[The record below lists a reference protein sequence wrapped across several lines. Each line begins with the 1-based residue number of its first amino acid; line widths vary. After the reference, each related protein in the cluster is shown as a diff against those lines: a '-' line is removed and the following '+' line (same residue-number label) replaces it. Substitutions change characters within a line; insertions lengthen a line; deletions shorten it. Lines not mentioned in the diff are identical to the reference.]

1 SPLINSDQARA
12 RQAEVLDAMVR
23 QGMITQDQS
32 DRARVEKLDL
42 HYPPNSIKAAPQF
55 VSWIV
60 KHLIAQ
66 YGARAAYSGGLH
78 VVTSLNPTLQGI
90 AESAVANNVSR
101 VQQAGH
107 NMHQGAMTSIDP
119 ATGEV
124 LAMVGSVPNQPGS
137 SYNFAADEPVNPGST
152 VKLFTYTA
160 AIASG
165 KYTMVTDVPDAP
177 ITVNMPGQDR
187 NYSPKNYDS
196 SSFPKCVFQTCM
208 GNSLNIPAVYVEIS
222 TGVDKVIDM
231 ARQLGA
237 PPKYPLQLGGPF
249 SSTEPAS
256 DFGATFTLGG
266 YPETPLLMST
276 ATATIADKGIYHPAT
291 GILRVTAVDGTE
303 IRKYDP
309 AAEAKPVLDPKVAYI
324 MAAIMSNNDNRK
336 EIFGSSSEN
345 LLLSGHQVAAKTG
358 TSESFRDEWTLGFT
372 PKLASAFWFGNP
384 DNRPISTTA
393 QSYDAIFGAAPGWKD
408 FMSHAL
414 DALHAPASDW
424 YTPPSGLSQPS
435 PGVWLMPGTDQH
447 QPTPHL
453 PSWASIANQSKPDA
467 GKPPPNPPAPTPG
480 PGGGDEPGS
489 GGRNNGP
496 FGPGNGNGAPFPPIG
511 APFPGGGPGGPQQGP
526 RNSGAPPNP

>member
-1 SPLINSDQARA
+1 TQQLVKLRLLKDSSQKFDRKIKEAILALQVDRTYSKHQVLEMYLNSVEYGDFATGAQAAAQNYFRKDTANLDLAEASMLAGIPQNPNYNSPLINSDQARA

-208 GNSLNIPAVYVEIS
+208 ENSLNIPAVYVEIS

-237 PPKYPLQLGGPF
+237 PPKYALQPGGPF
-249 SSTEPAS
+249 SSDEPAG
-256 DFGATFTLGG
+256 DFGAPFTLGG
-266 YPETPLLMST
+266 YPENPLLMST
-276 ATATIADKGIYHPAT
+276 ATAAIAD
-291 GILRVTAVDGTE
+291 
-303 IRKYDP
+303 
-309 AAEAKPVLDPKVAYI
+309 
-324 MAAIMSNNDNRK
+324 
-336 EIFGSSSEN
+336 
-345 LLLSGHQVAAKTG
+345 
-358 TSESFRDEWTLGFT
+358 
-372 PKLASAFWFGNP
+372 
-384 DNRPISTTA
+384 
-393 QSYDAIFGAAPGWKD
+393 
-408 FMSHAL
+408 
-414 DALHAPASDW
+414 
-424 YTPPSGLSQPS
+424 
-435 PGVWLMPGTDQH
+435 
-447 QPTPHL
+447 
-453 PSWASIANQSKPDA
+453 
-467 GKPPPNPPAPTPG
+467 
-480 PGGGDEPGS
+480 
-489 GGRNNGP
+489 
-496 FGPGNGNGAPFPPIG
+496 
-511 APFPGGGPGGPQQGP
+511 
-526 RNSGAPPNP
+526 